1 MANVGTVWEFGTGAY
16 VDVLPLRKTIPPSRG
31 TAEFFL
37 EPVHLHREPCA
48 LQTVP
53 VISRV
58 ETYMVMLA
66 KSLLSFFCA
75 WEGWVFVC
83 LLKGLRN
90 RDLENGPT
98 AGGEDAQQFRHRPPV
113 VRDMLQ
119 HVIADDS
126 IKTHAPE
133 GHVRDV

>member
-16 VDVLPLRKTIPPSRG
+16 VDVLSLRKTIPPSRRA
-31 TAEFFL
+31 AEFFL
-37 EPVHLHREPCA
+37 EPVHFHREPYA
-48 LQTVP
+48 LQAVP

-58 ETYMVMLA
+58 ETYMVTLA

-75 WEGWVFVC
+75 WEGWIF
-83 LLKGLRN
+83 LRSLEGLRN

-98 AGGEDAQQFRHRPPV
+98 ARLEDAQQFRHRPPV